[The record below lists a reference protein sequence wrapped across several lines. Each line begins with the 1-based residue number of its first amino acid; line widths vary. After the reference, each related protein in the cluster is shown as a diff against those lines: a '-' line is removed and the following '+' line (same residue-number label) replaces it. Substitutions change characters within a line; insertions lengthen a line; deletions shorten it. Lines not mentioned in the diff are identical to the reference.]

1 MRYLFLCLTF
11 VLFCA
16 PLESK
21 AVDCDVTGELK
32 LTSQDA
38 VDTFAT
44 DYGECDTMPN
54 GLTIDSNAITQV
66 DGLSNLVTIKGD
78 LKLFSSQL
86 ANISGLSNLTT
97 IEGDLRIGD
106 GSEGTA
112 LTNLDALS
120 NIITVGGLYL
130 YGNDQLENIDGLT
143 QVTTIA
149 GDVQIGSCLLY
160 TSPSPRDS

>member
-66 DGLSNLVTIKGD
+66 DGLFNLVTIKGD

-86 ANISGLSNLTT
+86 VLLCQEDLGSHGTMIQELAKLVPASA
-97 IEGDLRIGD
+97 IESD
-106 GSEGTA
+106 GH
-112 LTNLDALS
+112 
-120 NIITVGGLYL
+120 
-130 YGNDQLENIDGLT
+130 
-143 QVTTIA
+143 
-149 GDVQIGSCLLY
+149 
-160 TSPSPRDS
+160 

>member
-54 GLTIDSNAITQV
+54 GLTIDSNVITQV

-86 ANISGLSNLTT
+86 SDISGLSNLTT

-120 NIITVGGLYL
+120 N
-130 YGNDQLENIDGLT
+130 
-143 QVTTIA
+143 VTNARRLIF
-149 GDVQIGSCLLY
+149 
-160 TSPSPRDS
+160 